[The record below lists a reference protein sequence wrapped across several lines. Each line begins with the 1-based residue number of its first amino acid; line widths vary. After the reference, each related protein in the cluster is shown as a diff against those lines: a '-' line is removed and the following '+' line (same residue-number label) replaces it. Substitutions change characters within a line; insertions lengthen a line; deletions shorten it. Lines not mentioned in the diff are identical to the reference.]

1 MSHKAKTPITINPT
15 ITIVQKITDKHP
27 VKQLEHPEHPEL
39 MHPSSTMVLFYLS
52 KSNNVLI
59 RSFFSCL

>member
-1 MSHKAKTPITINPT
+1 
-15 ITIVQKITDKHP
+15 
-27 VKQLEHPEHPEL
+27 